1 MSAISTA
8 IRRLVGA
15 EDDATAGPIQAI
27 WNGVVIASSDRTVLV
42 EGNRYFPPEDVDR
55 PYLESSDKQSVCP
68 WKGRASY
75 FDAVAGG
82 ERNRAAAW
90 FYPDPSRAAEN
101 IRGHVAFWHGGKV
114 RPGTAATSPA
124 TSNAGMTA

>member
-15 EDDATAGPIQAI
+15 EDDAAAGPVQAT
-27 WNGVVIASSDRTVLV
+27 WNGVVIASSDRTVV
-42 EGNRYFPPEDVDR
+42 VDGNQYFPPEDVDR
-55 PYLESSDKQSVCP
+55 AYLESSDKQSVCP

-75 FDAVAGG
+75 YDVVAGG

-90 FYPDPSRAAEN
+90 FYRDPSRAAEN
-101 IRGHVAFWHGGKV
+101 IRDRVAFWHGVKV
-114 RPGTAATSPA
+114 RRAPQP
-124 TSNAGMTA
+124 